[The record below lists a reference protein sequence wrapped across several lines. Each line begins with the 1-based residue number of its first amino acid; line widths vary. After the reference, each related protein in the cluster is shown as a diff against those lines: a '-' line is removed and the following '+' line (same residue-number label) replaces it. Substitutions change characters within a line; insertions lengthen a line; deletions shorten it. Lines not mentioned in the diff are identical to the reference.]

1 MGPAQPPSDEWQLND
16 VQAPS
21 HNWDFPEPWASVLVL
36 SWTDAVCYRE
46 EDGRELSSPSSI
58 SGERKA
64 ASQHMSEKLS
74 HLEMDMAGQATGPTS
89 QGQKR
94 SFQDSKSEVS
104 RDISHPCSVKHVG
117 SGSFPWLS
125 TFHLMYLI
133 TSFHWIISFALTSC
147 LLQIPC
153 DNIRATQD
161 NHSILRSSWSQDV
174 QNPFCQARAVTENWG
189 LRKPYSANH
198 MENLKG
204 PNVKQTCCEV
214 KQKCSHESSYH
225 GAKNISRWQQLGLII
240 TQPTVRP
247 GAETLT
253 SVI

>member
-1 MGPAQPPSDEWQLND
+1 MND
-16 VQAPS
+16 SLTMCRLLRTIEIS
-21 HNWDFPEPWASVLVL
+21 HNHGLQCWCCPGPVQGD
-36 SWTDAVCYRE
+36 
-46 EDGRELSSPSSI
+46 I
-58 SGERKA
+58 GERMEEAWHPFLQLQGRGKLLPNT
-64 ASQHMSEKLS
+64 SEKLS
-74 HLEMDMAGQATGPTS
+74 HLEMDMAGQAAGPTS
-89 QGQKR
+89 QEQK
-94 SFQDSKSEVS
+94 SFQDSKFKISK
-104 RDISHPCSVKHVG
+104 DIAYPCSVKYVG

-125 TFHLMYLI
+125 TFHLMSLI

-153 DNIRATQD
+153 DSIRATQD
-161 NHSILRSSWSQDV
+161 NHSILKSSWSQDV